1 MKTKKI
7 ILASGSPR
15 RKQILEQV
23 GLKFTIEVSDYEEK
37 PISGVK
43 PYEFVETLSLEKAK
57 AVAKNHNDAI
67 IIAADTIVFLNN
79 QILGKPKTKEDAR
92 GMLKK
97 LSGNTHSVFTGFT
110 IIDTVNKRTITN
122 HVETKIRFKN
132 LSEEEILA
140 YIETKEPMDKA
151 GSYGVQDRGALFVE
165 HIEGDYSSVMGLPIL
180 KIFEILKEFGIDIL
194 KTYEK

>member
-1 MKTKKI
+1 MRKI

-23 GLKFTIEVSDYEEK
+23 GLNFIVEVSDYEEK
-37 PISGVK
+37 SIPGVS
-43 PYEFVETLSLEKAK
+43 PSEFVETLSLEKAN

-67 IIAADTIVFLNN
+67 IIGADTIVVLNS
-79 QILGKPKTKEDAR
+79 QILGKPKTKQDAR
-92 GMLKK
+92 EMLKK

-132 LSEEEILA
+132 LSEEEIRA
-140 YIETKEPMDKA
+140 YIETGEPMDKA
-151 GSYGVQDRGALFVE
+151 GAYGVQDKGALFVE
-165 HIEGDYSSVMGLPIL
+165 HIEGDYSSVMGLPIV
-180 KIFEILKEFGIDIL
+180 KIFEILKELGIDIL

>member
-1 MKTKKI
+1 MRKI

-23 GLKFTIEVSDYEEK
+23 GLNFTVEVSDYEEK
-37 PISGVK
+37 SIPGVS
-43 PYEFVETLSLEKAK
+43 PSEFVETLSLEKANV
-57 AVAKNHNDAI
+57 VAKNHNDAI
-67 IIAADTIVFLNN
+67 IIGADTIVVLDN
-79 QILGKPKTKEDAR
+79 QILGKPKTKQDAR
-92 GMLKK
+92 EMLKK

-132 LSEEEILA
+132 LSEEEIRA
-140 YIETKEPMDKA
+140 YIETGEPMDKA
-151 GSYGVQDRGALFVE
+151 GAYGVQDKGALFVE
-165 HIEGDYSSVMGLPIL
+165 HIEGDYSSVMGLPIV
-180 KIFEILKEFGIDIL
+180 KIFEILKELGIDIL

>member
-1 MKTKKI
+1 MRKI

-23 GLKFTIEVSDYEEK
+23 GLNFIVEVSDYEEK
-37 PISGVK
+37 SIPGVS
-43 PYEFVETLSLEKAK
+43 PSEFVETLSLEKANV
-57 AVAKNHNDAI
+57 VAKNHNDAI
-67 IIAADTIVFLNN
+67 IIGADTIVVLDN
-79 QILGKPKTKEDAR
+79 QILGKPKTKQDAR
-92 GMLKK
+92 EMLKK

-132 LSEEEILA
+132 LSEEEIRA
-140 YIETKEPMDKA
+140 YIETGEPMDKA
-151 GSYGVQDRGALFVE
+151 GAYGVQDKGALFVE
-165 HIEGDYSSVMGLPIL
+165 HIEGDYSSVMGLPIV
-180 KIFEILKEFGIDIL
+180 KIFEILKELGIDIL

>member
-1 MKTKKI
+1 MKKI

-23 GLKFTIEVSDYEEK
+23 GLSFTVEVSDYEEK
-37 PISGVK
+37 PIPGVV
-43 PYEFVETLSLEKAK
+43 PSEFVETLSLGKAK
-57 AVAKNHNDAI
+57 AVAKNHEDGI
-67 IIAADTIVFLNN
+67 IIGADTIVVLDN
-79 QILGKPKTKEDAR
+79 QILGKPKTKEDAK

-110 IIDTVNKRTITN
+110 IIDIVNKRTITN

-132 LSEEEILA
+132 LSEEEISA
-140 YIETKEPMDKA
+140 YIETEEPMDKA
-151 GSYGVQDRGALFVE
+151 GAYGVQDRGALFVE
-165 HIEGDYSSVMGLPIL
+165 YIEGDYSSVMGLPIL
-180 KIFEILKEFGIDIL
+180 KIFEILKTLGIDIL

>member
-1 MKTKKI
+1 MRKI

-23 GLKFTIEVSDYEEK
+23 GLNFTVEVSDYEEK
-37 PISGVK
+37 SIPGVS
-43 PYEFVETLSLEKAK
+43 PSEFVETLSLEKANV
-57 AVAKNHNDAI
+57 VAKNHNDAI
-67 IIAADTIVFLNN
+67 IIGADTIVVLDN
-79 QILGKPKTKEDAR
+79 QILGKPKTKQDAR
-92 GMLKK
+92 EILKK

-140 YIETKEPMDKA
+140 YIETGEPMDKA
-151 GSYGVQDRGALFVE
+151 GAYGVQDKGALFVE
-165 HIEGDYSSVMGLPIL
+165 HIEGDYSSVMGLPIV
-180 KIFEILKEFGIDIL
+180 KIFEILKELGIDIL

>member
-1 MKTKKI
+1 MQKI

-23 GLKFTIEVSDYEEK
+23 GLKFTVEVSDYEEK
-37 PISGVK
+37 PIPGVV
-43 PYEFVETLSLEKAK
+43 PSEFVETLSLEKAK
-57 AVAKNHNDAI
+57 AIAKNHDDAI
-67 IIAADTIVFLNN
+67 IIGADTIVVLDN

-92 GMLKK
+92 EMLKK

-132 LSEEEILA
+132 LSEEEISA
-140 YIETKEPMDKA
+140 YIETEEPMDKA
-151 GSYGVQDRGALFVE
+151 GAYGVQDRGALFVE
-165 HIEGDYSSVMGLPIL
+165 YIEGDYASVMGLPIL
-180 KIFEILKEFGIDIL
+180 KIFEILKTLGIDIL

>member
-1 MKTKKI
+1 MRKI
-7 ILASGSPR
+7 ILASSSSR

-23 GLKFTIEVSDYEEK
+23 GLNFIVEVSDYEEK
-37 PISGVK
+37 SIPGVS
-43 PYEFVETLSLEKAK
+43 PSEFVETLSLEKANV
-57 AVAKNHNDAI
+57 VAKNHNDAI
-67 IIAADTIVFLNN
+67 IIGADTIVVLDN
-79 QILGKPKTKEDAR
+79 QILGKPKTKQDAR
-92 GMLKK
+92 EMLKK

-140 YIETKEPMDKA
+140 YIETGEPMDKA
-151 GSYGVQDRGALFVE
+151 GAYGVQDRGALFVE
-165 HIEGDYSSVMGLPIL
+165 HIEGDYSSVMGLPIV
-180 KIFEILKEFGIDIL
+180 KIFEILKELGIDIL